1 MSAVSNVESVPVV
14 QSASNAEGTRGTRRQ
29 NLERR
34 LVTSPVWTRWL
45 AASFLIF
52 VVATSMVAR
61 YIPSQPSLSRADEY
75 VYIDAVDKAARGD
88 ITRRGA
94 LIDEYALVLLSCRG
108 VSGYPAGAP
117 CGGDYTREGVPWENG
132 HTSADIHPPTYFFL
146 TAWIAKVILK
156 LTPIN
161 ELLTAARLTGALW
174 LSLGLIGTAAL
185 ARSLGATRL
194 ATAAVVLLTLA
205 APSMRWV
212 STYVTPDALNLL
224 IGSSVALAAVQY
236 LKRRW
241 SPWILVIFCL
251 LAGTIKAQNLMAA
264 GLVGLLFGLHAGIE
278 AYQRGS
284 WRPLARVGWA
294 VLALVAT
301 AIPQAVWFVIRA
313 QTAVGPAPGQGL
325 ASPPLGLRSIAY
337 DSTVFMTG
345 VVNGPDA
352 TYPGAWIYGNP
363 MSLHGQYVTWLFVA
377 GMISLALFARRTM
390 PLQGSFGRAALLAFL
405 LGGPGL
411 RVALYLSTGAN
422 FGLPERYGLVLLPAM
437 VAATAISSHRRW
449 VNWLLILVGL
459 LFFAANL
466 LFIEHW

>member
-1 MSAVSNVESVPVV
+1 
-14 QSASNAEGTRGTRRQ
+14 
-29 NLERR
+29 
-34 LVTSPVWTRWL
+34 
-45 AASFLIF
+45 
-52 VVATSMVAR
+52 MVAR
-61 YIPSQPSLSRADEY
+61 YVPSQPSLSRADEY
-75 VYIDAVDKAARGD
+75 VYIDAVDKAARGE
-88 ITRRGA
+88 ITQRGD

-108 VSGYPAGAP
+108 VAGYPAGAP

-146 TAWIAKVILK
+146 TAWLSKVILK
-156 LTPIN
+156 VTPIT

-174 LSLGLIGTAAL
+174 LGLGLIGSAAL

-224 IGSSVALAAVQY
+224 VGSSVALAAVQY
-236 LKRRW
+236 LKKRW
-241 SPWILVIFCL
+241 SPWILVVLCL
-251 LAGTIKAQNLMAA
+251 LGGMIKAQNLMAA
-264 GLVGLLFGLHAGIE
+264 GFVAVLIGIHSGIE
-278 AYQRGS
+278 AYRDGT
-284 WRPLARVGWA
+284 WRPLRRVGWA
-294 VLALVAT
+294 ALALVAT
-301 AIPQAVWFVIRA
+301 ALPQAAWFGIRV

-325 ASPPLGLRSIAY
+325 SSPALGLRAILY
-337 DSTVFMTG
+337 DSTTFMTG

-363 MSLHGQYVTWLFVA
+363 LSLHGQYVAWLFVA
-377 GMISLALFARRTM
+377 GLVSLALFARQTT
-390 PLQGSFGRAALLAFL
+390 PLQNCFGRAALLAFL

-411 RVALYLSTGAN
+411 RLALYVSTGAN

-437 VAATAISSHRRW
+437 VAATAVASSRRW
-449 VNWLLILVGL
+449 VNLSLIAVGL
-459 LFFAANL
+459 VFFAANI